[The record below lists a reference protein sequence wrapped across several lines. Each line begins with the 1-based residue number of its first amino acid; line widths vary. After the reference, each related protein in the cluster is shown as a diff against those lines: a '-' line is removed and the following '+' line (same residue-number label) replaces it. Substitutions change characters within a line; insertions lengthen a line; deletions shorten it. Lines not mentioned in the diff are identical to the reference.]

1 MKTLI
6 KLFSHSN
13 TPSLSAHSVT
23 AAARRPVLGLLLGFA
38 SALATAA
45 SSPIDK
51 IVAIVDDDIVLYSEL
66 YQRSDQIEKKIA
78 ESGQP
83 APPPEKLRRDILD
96 QLILENIQM
105 QLARRAGVR
114 ISDAELTDSIKRIAN
129 QNNMTIAQFTEVLAS
144 DGQNYGSFR
153 EQMRKDMILQRI
165 QRGHVNQRIQIA
177 EQEIANFLASAE
189 GVELTAP
196 QYRMLH
202 TLVPVSANSETELKQ
217 QARLYAE
224 QLYSQI
230 QEGQDYLQTMQS
242 NSQFT
247 LNVND
252 LGWRSAKELPA
263 IVAGLVG
270 TLGKGETATPFES
283 GSGYH
288 LVMLADTRG
297 DGEIVAQT
305 KGRHIL
311 LTASAIR
318 DEQATQDQLNGL
330 RQQIVDGADFAMLA
344 RTHSEDIGSAAEGGD
359 LGWTTPGQLVGAF
372 QDAMDSTDIDGI
384 SPIFQSQ
391 FGWHLLQVQGRRD
404 KDMIDTLRSNMARN
418 FIHQRKYD
426 DELQAWLQ
434 KVRDEA
440 YVDIK

>member
-1 MKTLI
+1 MLV
-6 KLFSHSN
+6 LALAS
-13 TPSLSAHSVT
+13 SL
-23 AAARRPVLGLLLGFA
+23 AAAVN
-38 SALATAA
+38 
-45 SSPIDK
+45 SPIDK

-66 YQRSDQIEKKIA
+66 QQRSEQIEKKIE
-78 ESGQP
+78 ESGQSS
-83 APPPEKLRRDILD
+83 PPPEKLRGEILD

-114 ISDAELTDSIKRIAN
+114 ISDAELTSSIERIAG
-129 QNNMTIAQFTEVLAS
+129 QNKMTIAQFTEVLANE
-144 DGQNYGSFR
+144 GQNYGAFR

-177 EQEIANFLASAE
+177 DQEIASFLASAE

-202 TLVPVSANSETELKQ
+202 TLVPVSANSDPALKQ
-217 QARLYAE
+217 QAKAYAD
-224 QLYSQI
+224 QLFAQI
-230 QEGQDYLQTMQS
+230 QNGQDYLQSMQS
-242 NSQFT
+242 NEQFT
-247 LNVND
+247 LAAND

-270 TLGKGETATPFES
+270 TLKKGDTAAPFES

-288 LVMLADTRG
+288 LVMLANTRG

-311 LTASAIR
+311 LKASAIR
-318 DEQATQDQLNGL
+318 DEQATEAQLNSL
-330 RQQIVDGADFAMLA
+330 RQQLQDGADFAELA

-359 LGWTTPGQLVGAF
+359 LGWTNPGQLVGAF
-372 QDAMDSTDIDGI
+372 QDAMDTTEIDSI
-384 SPIFQSQ
+384 SPVFRSQ
-391 FGWHLLQVQGRRD
+391 FGWHVLQVQGRRD

-434 KVRDEA
+434 KIRDEA

>member
-1 MKTLI
+1 MLALLLAFAST
-6 KLFSHSN
+6 
-13 TPSLSAHSVT
+13 LSA
-23 AAARRPVLGLLLGFA
+23 AAN
-38 SALATAA
+38 
-45 SSPIDK
+45 SPIDK

-66 YQRSDQIEKKIA
+66 QQRSEQIEKKIT

-105 QLARRAGVR
+105 QLAQRAGVR
-114 ISDAELTDSIKRIAN
+114 ISDAELTDSIERIAN
-129 QNNMTIAQFTEVLAS
+129 QNNMTIAQFTEVLSS
-144 DGQNYGSFR
+144 DGQNYAMFR
-153 EQMRKDMILQRI
+153 EQMRRDMILQRI

-177 EQEIANFLASAE
+177 DQEIANFLASEE

-202 TLVPVSANSETELKQ
+202 TLVPASANSEPAQKQ

-230 QEGQDYLQTMQS
+230 QSGQEYTQAMQS
-242 NSQFT
+242 NNQFT

-263 IVAGLVG
+263 IVSGLVA
-270 TLGKGETATPFES
+270 TLKKGDTASPFES

-297 DGEIVAQT
+297 DGEIVDQT

-318 DEQATQDQLNGL
+318 DEQATEAQLNAL
-330 RQQIVDGADFAMLA
+330 RQQLLDGADFAALA
-344 RTHSEDIGSAAEGGD
+344 REHSEDIGSAAEGGD
-359 LGWTTPGQLVGAF
+359 LGWTNPGQLVGAF
-372 QDAMDSTDIDGI
+372 QDAMDNTEIDGI
-384 SPIFQSQ
+384 SPAFRSQ
-391 FGWHLLQVQGRRD
+391 FGWHVLQVQGRRE
-404 KDMIDTLRSNMARN
+404 KDMIDSLRSNMARN

>member
-6 KLFSHSN
+6 KLLTN
-13 TPSLSAHSVT
+13 TTTNTALAQSVRRTGLVLALALTSSL
-23 AAARRPVLGLLLGFA
+23 AAAVN
-38 SALATAA
+38 
-45 SSPIDK
+45 SPIDK

-66 YQRSDQIEKKIA
+66 AQRSEQIEKKIE
-78 ESGQP
+78 ESGQA
-83 APPPEKLRRDILD
+83 APPAEKLRRDILD

-114 ISDAELTDSIKRIAN
+114 ISDAELTGSIERIAA
-129 QNNMTIAQFTEVLAS
+129 QNKMTIAQFTAALSS
-144 DGQNYGSFR
+144 DGQNYGAFR

-177 EQEIANFLASAE
+177 DQEIANFLSSAE
-189 GVELTAP
+189 GIELTAP

-202 TLVPVSANSETELKQ
+202 TLVPVSVKSDAALKQ
-217 QARLYAE
+217 QAKAYAD
-224 QLYSQI
+224 QLFGQI
-230 QEGQDYLQTMQS
+230 QDGQDYIKAMQ
-242 NSQFT
+242 NNNQFT
-247 LNVND
+247 LNAND

-263 IVAGLVG
+263 IVAGLAA
-270 TLGKGETATPFES
+270 TLKKGETAAPFES
-283 GSGYH
+283 DSGYH

-311 LTASAIR
+311 LKASAIR
-318 DEQATQDQLNGL
+318 DEQATEEQINSL
-330 RQQIVDGADFAMLA
+330 RQQLQDGADFTELA

-359 LGWTTPGQLVGAF
+359 LGWTNPGQLVGAF
-372 QDAMDSTDIDGI
+372 QDAMDTTDIDSI
-384 SPIFQSQ
+384 SPAFRSE
-391 FGWHLLQVQGRRD
+391 FGWHILEVQGRRE
-404 KDMIDTLRSNMARN
+404 KDMIDTLRNNMARN

-434 KVRDEA
+434 KIRDEA